1 MTKFSSTTQVI
12 ALISILALFFTRL
25 LFFDFANY
33 DDNIYVTNNEFIKK
47 FSLENIQYIF
57 SHQFFGHYFPITLF
71 SYSIE
76 HFFFGL
82 NPSIF
87 HFTNVFFHLLNTL
100 LVYYLLKELKFLN
113 FSCLLGALIFSI
125 HPMQLESVVWIG
137 ARNNILFGFF
147 FISGLITYFNF
158 LGDESKKTNLI
169 FTFLLFILSGLSK
182 SSAVVFPVVLLLI
195 DWLKSRKITIALFL
209 EKLPFF
215 LGAACFSYVASN
227 AANSFGSV
235 ESIYLKY
242 SLFQQP
248 FLISYPIS
256 VYTAKFFIPLFLKI
270 NYANPELVNG
280 LLPWFYYASFA
291 TIIIILVLLAY
302 LLKAKKKVVLFGLI
316 FFLVNISLYL
326 KIFFSTNIILA
337 ERYAYIA
344 YLGLIILPLPLVEFV
359 NLKGKEKSSKILN
372 ISLLAW
378 LLFLGISTQFRMNVW
393 KNGQVLFTDLIS
405 NNEKASSYLFRG
417 TDLYQQGKL
426 DEALIDLNKAVSLD
440 STKATIFNA
449 RGYLYVLREEPAL
462 AKQDFYMA
470 LKLDSTFG
478 YAYFNL
484 GKVYI
489 SEENYKKAKLNFLKN
504 LDLEPNHQEAI
515 FQLGNI
521 AVTEKKYDK
530 ALAYF
535 TKVITLNPE
544 FMEAYNNRGFVY
556 MILGEKANACSDW
569 IAASGLG
576 NENASLRIRKYCN

>member
-1 MTKFSSTTQVI
+1 MNCFYFCLTKVITKFSSTTQVI

-215 LGAACFSYVASN
+215 W
-227 AANSFGSV
+227 
-235 ESIYLKY
+235 ER
-242 SLFQQP
+242 
-248 FLISYPIS
+248 
-256 VYTAKFFIPLFLKI
+256 
-270 NYANPELVNG
+270 LVF
-280 LLPWFYYASFA
+280 P
-291 TIIIILVLLAY
+291 T
-302 LLKAKKKVVLFGLI
+302 
-316 FFLVNISLYL
+316 
-326 KIFFSTNIILA
+326 
-337 ERYAYIA
+337 
-344 YLGLIILPLPLVEFV
+344 
-359 NLKGKEKSSKILN
+359 
-372 ISLLAW
+372 
-378 LLFLGISTQFRMNVW
+378 
-393 KNGQVLFTDLIS
+393 
-405 NNEKASSYLFRG
+405 
-417 TDLYQQGKL
+417 
-426 DEALIDLNKAVSLD
+426 
-440 STKATIFNA
+440 
-449 RGYLYVLREEPAL
+449 
-462 AKQDFYMA
+462 
-470 LKLDSTFG
+470 
-478 YAYFNL
+478 
-484 GKVYI
+484 
-489 SEENYKKAKLNFLKN
+489 
-504 LDLEPNHQEAI
+504 
-515 FQLGNI
+515 
-521 AVTEKKYDK
+521 
-530 ALAYF
+530 
-535 TKVITLNPE
+535 
-544 FMEAYNNRGFVY
+544 
-556 MILGEKANACSDW
+556 
-569 IAASGLG
+569 
-576 NENASLRIRKYCN
+576 